1 MALLKS
7 NEKLLSA
14 LLRNKISKHHQ
25 EFNCLNCL
33 HSFRTEENSNSQERF
48 CKKKLQYLM
57 KKKIC

>member
-7 NEKLLSA
+7 NKTLLSA
-14 LLRNKISKHHQ
+14 LLRYKISKHHQ

-33 HSFRTEENSNSQERF
+33 HSFRTEENSNSQERD